1 MAVQKSHLVP
11 STLPHLSGRVLV
23 TEDNQINQ
31 IIALKML
38 EKIGCRADVV
48 ANGSDVL
55 KSLAPIPYDCIL
67 MDCQMPEMDGF
78 AATIAIRGLE
88 RTTGKRMPIIAM
100 TDNAMTANAMT
111 GNGIKCFDA
120 GMDNYITKRI
130 GLGAFAVCIEK

>member
-1 MAVQKSHLVP
+1 MA
-11 STLPHLSGRVLV
+11 
-23 TEDNQINQ
+23 EDNQINQ

-100 TDNAMTANAMT
+100 TANAMT
-111 GNGIKCFDA
+111 GDGIKCFDA
-120 GMDNYITKRI
+120 GMDNYITKLI